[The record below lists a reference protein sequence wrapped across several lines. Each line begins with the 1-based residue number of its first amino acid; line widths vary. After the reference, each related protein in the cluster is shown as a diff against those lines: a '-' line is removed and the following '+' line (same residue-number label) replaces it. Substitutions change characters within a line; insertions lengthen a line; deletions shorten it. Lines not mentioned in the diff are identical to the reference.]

1 MKASLRVPLIFDG
14 RNCID
19 RKRVSELGMTLFGIG
34 KEPVKPA
41 E

>member
-1 MKASLRVPLIFDG
+1 MIFDG

-19 RKRVSELGMTLFGIG
+19 RKKAADLGMTLFGIG
-34 KEPVKPA
+34 KAEVKHA